1 MVHILARIAVK
12 PEAADAARAVLTTLV
27 TQSRLEPGC
36 ISYQLYQQA
45 AAPHL
50 FQTVEDWTD
59 QAAVDA
65 HMSSPHIATAIA
77 AATPMFTAPP
87 EIVAHTQLM

>member
-36 ISYQLYQQA
+36 IS
-45 AAPHL
+45 
-50 FQTVEDWTD
+50 
-59 QAAVDA
+59 
-65 HMSSPHIATAIA
+65 
-77 AATPMFTAPP
+77 
-87 EIVAHTQLM
+87 